1 MADEP
6 ADWATW
12 TTKNVRSGPGGVR
25 SAEGAQLTGDL
36 SVHTTWTGTEA
47 VLTVQ
52 YTDAQDWFTLQGSPI
67 EVADEQAARALHQHA
82 VEAVRAGGGAALTP
96 PA

>member
-12 TTKNVRSGPGGVR
+12 TTKNVRSGPGGVQTV
-25 SAEGAQLTGDL
+25 EGACLTGDL

-47 VLTVQ
+47 ILTVQ

-67 EVADEQAARALHQHA
+67 DVTEERAARVLHQNA
-82 VEAVRAGGGAALTP
+82 VEAVRAGGGAALV
-96 PA
+96 

>member
-6 ADWATW
+6 ATWATW
-12 TTKNVRSGPGGVR
+12 TTKNVWAGPGGVR
-25 SAEGAQLTGDL
+25 TVEGAQLNGDL

-47 VLTVQ
+47 ILTVQ

-67 EVADEQAARALHQHA
+67 EVGDEQAARSWHQHA
-82 VEAVRAGGGAALTP
+82 VEAVRGGNGGALT
-96 PA
+96 